1 MSQNYPFVNP
11 PLPYDYDALEPYID
25 TGTMILHHDAHL
37 QTYVDN
43 LNKLLRDYPQFQKM
57 TLTGL
62 IQNVDTMPYEIA
74 EGVKNNA
81 GGVYNHIMYFNQLTP
96 PEGYK
101 EMEGELAEKT
111 KQRFGSA
118 DALRTELKKAALS
131 VFGSGNAWLV
141 TDRNNTL
148 QVVTTKNQDN
158 PFASGLRP
166 LLIIDV
172 WEHAYYL
179 KHYNK
184 RAEYIDDFF
193 RVVDWEK
200 VGDRLS

>member
-1 MSQNYPFVNP
+1 MNQNYPFVNP

-43 LNKLLRDYPQFQKM
+43 LNKLLRDYPQFQMM

-62 IQNVDTMPYEIA
+62 IQNLDSLPYEIA

-96 PEGYK
+96 TENYK
-101 EMEGELAEKT
+101 EMEGKLLEMT
-111 KQRFGSA
+111 QQRFGSA
-118 DALRTELKKAALS
+118 DALRAELKKAALS

-141 TDRNNTL
+141 TDRNGTL

-179 KHYNK
+179 KHYNL

-193 RVVDWEK
+193 RVIDWSK
-200 VGDRLS
+200 VAERLS

>member
-62 IQNVDTMPYEIA
+62 IQNIASLPYEIA

-96 PEGYK
+96 PEYYE
-101 EMEGELAEKT
+101 EMEGKLAEMT
-111 KQRFGSA
+111 KQRFGGA
-118 DALRTELKKAALS
+118 DALRAELKKAALS

-141 TDRNNTL
+141 TDRNGSL

-193 RVVDWEK
+193 QVIDWKK
-200 VGDRLS
+200 VAERLS

>member
-1 MSQNYPFVNP
+1 MNQNYPFENP

-37 QTYVDN
+37 QTYIDN
-43 LNKLLRDYPQFQKM
+43 LNNLLKGYPQFQKM

-62 IQNVDTMPYEIA
+62 IQNTETMPYQIA

-81 GGVYNHIMYFNQLTP
+81 GGAYNHIMHFNQMTP
-96 PEGYK
+96 TENCRG
-101 EMEGELAEKT
+101 MGEKLAGLV
-111 KQRFGSA
+111 QRRFGSA
-118 DALRTELKKAALS
+118 DRMREELKKAALS

-141 TDRNNTL
+141 TDRYGAL
-148 QVVTTKNQDN
+148 QVVTTSNQDN

-193 RVVDWEK
+193 HVIDWSK
-200 VGDRLS
+200 VAERLS

>member
-1 MSQNYPFVNP
+1 MNQNYPFVNP

-37 QTYVDN
+37 QTYVDH
-43 LNKLLRDYPQFQKM
+43 LNQLLSGYPQFQTM

-62 IQNVDTMPYEIA
+62 IQNIDSLPYEIA

-81 GGVYNHIMYFNQLTP
+81 GGVYNHIMYFDQLTP
-96 PEGYK
+96 PKDYRK
-101 EMEGELAEKT
+101 MEGKLAEMT
-111 KQRFGSA
+111 EQRFGSA
-118 DALRTELKKAALS
+118 DELRAELKKAALS

-141 TDRNNTL
+141 TDRNGTL

-158 PFASGLRP
+158 PFAKGLRP

-184 RAEYIDDFF
+184 REKYIDDFF
-193 RVVDWEK
+193 HVVDWSK
-200 VGDRLS
+200 VAERLS

>member
-1 MSQNYPFVNP
+1 MNQTYPFVNP

-43 LNKLLRDYPQFQKM
+43 LNNLLRDYPQYQSM

-62 IQNVDTMPYEIA
+62 IQNIDSLPYEIA
-74 EGVKNNA
+74 DGVRNNA
-81 GGVYNHIMYFNQLTP
+81 GGVYNHIMYFNELTP
-96 PEGYK
+96 PEQYR
-101 EMEGELAEKT
+101 EMSGKLAEMT
-111 KQRFGSA
+111 NQRFGSA
-118 DALRTELKKAALS
+118 DALRAELKKAALS

-141 TDRNNTL
+141 TDRNGTL

-193 RVVDWEK
+193 RVVDWNE
-200 VGDRLS
+200 VAERLS